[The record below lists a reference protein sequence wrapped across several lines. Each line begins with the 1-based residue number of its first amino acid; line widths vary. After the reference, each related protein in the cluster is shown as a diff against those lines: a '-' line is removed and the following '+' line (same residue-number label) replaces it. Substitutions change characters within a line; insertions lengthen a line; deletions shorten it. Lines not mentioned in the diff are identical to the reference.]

1 MGAEGVTV
9 DKLENAGP
17 ALEHAVNAQMND
29 GKTADRNYKS
39 PIEITPIAD
48 ASARGGRK
56 SQRSCRDTSLEGESL
71 HRERFKKGEASYMTG
86 AIVPVD
92 AGYTA
97 R

>member
-48 ASARGGRK
+48 ASARGGGK
-56 SQRSCRDTSLEGESL
+56 
-71 HRERFKKGEASYMTG
+71 ASDPAATQAWKVNLCIASG
-86 AIVPVD
+86 SKRAKRV
-92 AGYTA
+92 T
-97 R
+97 